1 MKTLRFKTN
10 LHCQHCIQKITP
22 LLNAEEDIASW
33 HVDLETSDKVLTV
46 KGDINPEKII
56 SELEKIGYRAQLINE

>member
-1 MKTLRFKTN
+1 
-10 LHCQHCIQKITP
+10 
-22 LLNAEEDIASW
+22 LNAEEDIASW